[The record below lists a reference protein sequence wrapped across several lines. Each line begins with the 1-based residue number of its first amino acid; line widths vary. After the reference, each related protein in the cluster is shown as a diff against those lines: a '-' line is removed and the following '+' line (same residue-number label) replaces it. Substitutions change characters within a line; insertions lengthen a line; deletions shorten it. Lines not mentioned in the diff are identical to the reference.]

1 MLFRSR
7 PARGRFLRWI
17 RAARWGYI
25 ARVFAP
31 SGEPAMN
38 LVERKMVGLLE
49 DLREHHH
56 VIGEGA
62 GRKALPGRSLS
73 SHATGRPER

>member
-1 MLFRSR
+1 
-7 PARGRFLRWI
+7 
-17 RAARWGYI
+17 
-25 ARVFAP
+25 
-31 SGEPAMN
+31 MN